1 MSFAL
6 AQILAADLPVVNEL
20 PFPAWAYGAFVMVL
34 ALVGLAITLNLR
46 KVPKRGEAVKVDEKD
61 SRFNYEDTK

>member
-6 AQILAADLPVVNEL
+6 AQIHAADLPVVNEL
-20 PFPAWAYGAFVMVL
+20 PFPAWTYGAFVMVL

-46 KVPKRGEAVKVDEKD
+46 KVPKRGESVKVDEKD